1 MGVIRFMLIECF
13 DNFNGIFD
21 TVSTVNKSQGYK
33 TTNVSKIQ
41 FFKRLI

>member
-1 MGVIRFMLIECF
+1 MVVIRFELIECF
-13 DNFNGIFD
+13 NDFNGVFD

>member
-1 MGVIRFMLIECF
+1 MVVIRFKIVECF
-13 DNFNGIFD
+13 DDFSGVFD

-41 FFKRLI
+41 FFKRSI

>member
-1 MGVIRFMLIECF
+1 MVVRRFELIAFF
-13 DNFNGIFD
+13 DDFNGVFD